1 MTLIQAAAQA
11 QDTID
16 QLNLRVASLASELAT
31 LTTEHTALEAYKS
44 TMESRVTSVLSS
56 GDPAQYEALA
66 TEFLTPAE
74 EKARLAKVAQLAAL
88 QAQAAALEAEL
99 A

>member
-16 QLNLRVASLASELAT
+16 QLNARVASLASDLAT
-31 LTTEHTALEAYKS
+31 LTAEHTALESYKS
-44 TMESRVTSVLSS
+44 TMESRVASVLSS

-66 TEFLTPAE
+66 AEFLTPAE

>member
-44 TMESRVTSVLSS
+44 AMESRVSAVLSS

-66 TEFLTPAE
+66 TEFLTPVE
-74 EKARLAKVAQLAAL
+74 EKARLAKVAQLASL
-88 QAQAAALEAEL
+88 QAQSAALEAEL